1 MLDFAQWSLT
11 AWVLLA
17 GVLIAGLIVLIA
29 RRYVKVGPNEVLIVS
44 GIKHRVRDR
53 DGNKISVGYRVV
65 KGGGTFVFPIL
76 ERVDRLSLE
85 LFSLDVNTPEVYTR
99 RGVPVIVDGIAQVKV
114 KSDDYSI
121 RIAAEQFLSKGR
133 AEIMRIALQTLEGHL
148 RSIIGA
154 MTIED
159 AYSNREEFASRVQE
173 VAESDMEGMGLTIIS
188 FTIRDIK
195 DKQGYLDALGR
206 PQIAE
211 VKKNA
216 EVSEANAKR
225 DMLIRS
231 AEADQEGRA
240 AKIRAETE
248 IARAERDKDLQLA
261 EFTAS
266 VKQKQAIADLAYDLE
281 KNKLSQQLRD
291 EELRIEL
298 VEKSRRIEIEEKEI
312 ERREREL
319 DASVRKPAEA
329 ERYKIEMLAD
339 AEKLRIERIAL
350 GEAEATRQRGEAEAA
365 AEKARGLASAE
376 ISRQQGYAE
385 AEAMDKKA
393 AAWQNY
399 NEAALAQLFADKLP
413 DIARAVAD
421 PLSKTERMVVISSDG
436 GASKVTRDI
445 GQIIADLPPVIESL
459 TGLQLKE
466 LLKKVPQL
474 GKVDVSEEKE
484 APKKVVDRGKITISH
499 KPEEKDEE

>member
-1 MLDFAQWSLT
+1 MLDFTNWTIT
-11 AWVLLA
+11 AWVL
-17 GVLIAGLIVLIA
+17 IVVALLVAPAIVIA
-29 RRYVKVGPNEVLIVS
+29 RRYVKVGPNEVLIIS
-44 GIKHRVRDR
+44 GIKHRVRDQ
-53 DGNKISVGYRVV
+53 DGNKLTVGYRVV
-65 KGGGTFVFPIL
+65 KGGGTFVFPVL
-76 ERVDRLSLE
+76 ERVDRVSLE

-133 AEIMRIALQTLEGHL
+133 TDIMRIALQTLEGHL
-148 RSIIGA
+148 RAIIGS
-154 MTIED
+154 MTVED
-159 AYSNREEFASRVQE
+159 AYNNREQFASRVQE

-225 DMLIRS
+225 DTLIRS
-231 AEADQEGRA
+231 AQADQEGQS
-240 AKIRAETE
+240 AKIVAETE

-261 EFTAS
+261 EFAAV

-281 KNKLSQQLRD
+281 KNKLSQQLRA
-291 EELRIEL
+291 EELQIEL
-298 VEKSRRIEIEEKEI
+298 VEKSKRIEIEEKEI

-319 DASVRKPAEA
+319 DSSVRKPAEA

-339 AEKLRIERIAL
+339 AEKLRIERIAH

-365 AEKARGLASAE
+365 AEQARGLASAE
-376 ISRQQGYAE
+376 ITRQQGYAE
-385 AEAMDKKA
+385 AESMDKKA

-436 GASKVTRDI
+436 GASKVTKDI

-474 GKVDVSEEKE
+474 GKLTPEKE
-484 APKKVVDRGKITISH
+484 RTDPESVVDRGKITIAKKTEKQS
-499 KPEEKDEE
+499 EE